1 MWHSLKSFSTRQKD
15 RLIGSFRS
23 KIRERAIEN
32 AKVQI
37 ALQNRTI
44 DEYAPEQL
52 EIIVRDEEEKIVRKL
67 KGSALVVVLIYLG
80 LS

>member
-1 MWHSLKSFSTRQKD
+1 MWKSLKSFSSTQKE
-15 RLIGSFRS
+15 RLIGRFRG
-23 KIRERAIEN
+23 KIRERAIDN

-52 EIIVRDEEEKIVRKL
+52 EIIVKDEEDKIIRKL
-67 KGSALVVVLIYLG
+67 KGSALAVVLIYLG